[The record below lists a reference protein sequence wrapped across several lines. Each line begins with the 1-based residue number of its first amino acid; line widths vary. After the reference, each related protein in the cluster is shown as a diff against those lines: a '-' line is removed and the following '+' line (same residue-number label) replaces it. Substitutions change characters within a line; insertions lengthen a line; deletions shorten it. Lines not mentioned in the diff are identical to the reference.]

1 MWESDEI
8 NHSEDC
14 GRWSHSLEDSMKL
27 YDKKSAC
34 LKDPVVIPSPSTG
47 EQTGGTSDLQTD
59 VMM

>member
-1 MWESDEI
+1 
-8 NHSEDC
+8 
-14 GRWSHSLEDSMKL
+14 MKL